1 MEVEDVGGTL
11 PPDATA
17 ECPAGYLILKA
28 GRNGLP
34 PAHIRIQVP
43 PRAGKMENFEKMRL
57 EFREKKGYNF
67 ERTLSEFPQETT
79 HFA

>member
-1 MEVEDVGGTL
+1 MQVEDVGGTL

-34 PAHIRIQVP
+34 PAHIRIQVRN
-43 PRAGKMENFEKMRL
+43 PRAGKMENFEKLRL
-57 EFREKKGYNF
+57 EFREKKG
-67 ERTLSEFPQETT
+67 
-79 HFA
+79 